1 MWALGAVLLSLV
13 CGDSIAL
20 GTASGAGSRP
30 ASLDDLQAGIAG
42 QLALSLQ
49 QASASCSLS
58 SHLDGPSYSNIA
70 SPSGHIIAVKL
81 AHGRRHRQ
89 HIAVRLLD
97 ESRPLQFLLILCLVL
112 CRLSSCGVHAAK
124 RRNLRTLRM
133 RCAWCCTPTRRSA

>member
-1 MWALGAVLLSLV
+1 MT
-13 CGDSIAL
+13 C
-20 GTASGAGSRP
+20 RP
-30 ASLDDLQAGIAG
+30 ALPASWPCPCSRQA
-42 QLALSLQ
+42 LHALSRLI
-49 QASASCSLS
+49 
-58 SHLDGPSYSNIA
+58 LDGPSYSHIA

-89 HIAVRLLD
+89 RNAVRLLD
-97 ESRPLQFLLILCLVL
+97 ESRLLQFLLILCLVL